1 MKLSRLVS
9 LSAITIAI
17 FSACVSNQVG
27 TTQPVP
33 QKQDGPALSE
43 KPETQDPDSTGGEG
57 TVEGTPEQ
65 GRSPMAQGRPDPQDR
80 EELTVAFSSG
90 SIQLDP
96 RKSFLASEAQIFTGL
111 YEGLFSYNPLTLEPI
126 PAAAES
132 WKVSDDKKTWT
143 FTIRSIA
150 RYWNG
155 DSLKSQ
161 HFRDAWISLIDPA
174 GNNPYSSLFDIIAGA
189 KEYRT
194 GQTRDPDKVGIE
206 CPNEKTLVVHLN
218 APAAFFPSMLCHH
231 SFSPIHPTML
241 GISDWSKQAP
251 ISNGPFYLVEQKDD
265 RLILAKNELY
275 WDAKRVAIKKLI
287 IRFTKDGAEAASLW
301 NSGEARWI
309 AGDIDLEALQ
319 DRSGIEVHAM
329 FATYYFYI
337 RSSQAPW
344 TDSRIRQ
351 ALSLALPWD
360 NIRQGYYLPAETLI
374 YPIPGYP
381 KPKGLSETNVERA
394 KELLAEAGFPKGV
407 GVPTLVIKISQSK
420 EAYRI
425 AGLMAAAWK
434 ENLSIPVEIKVTP
447 YESYIDELKKDDY
460 VVGSSTWIGDFA
472 DPYTF
477 LQMWRRDSNLND
489 ARLNDPIYEHLID
502 QSMQEEGEQRWQ
514 TLSRAEEQL
523 LQGGTVLPIAYT
535 PALNIIDMNEIDG
548 WYPNPL
554 DIHPFKY
561 LKYAS
566 FRALPGVA
574 WGPIHQKNNL

>member
-143 FTIRSIA
+143 FTIRSNA

-319 DRSGIEVHAM
+319 DRSGIEVNAM

-434 ENLSIPVEIKVTP
+434 ENLGIPVEIKVTP

>member
-143 FTIRSIA
+143 FTIRSNA

-319 DRSGIEVHAM
+319 DRSGIEVNAM

-434 ENLSIPVEIKVTP
+434 ENLGIPVEIKVTP

-489 ARLNDPIYEHLID
+489 ARLNDPIYEHLI
-502 QSMQEEGEQRWQ
+502 
-514 TLSRAEEQL
+514 
-523 LQGGTVLPIAYT
+523 
-535 PALNIIDMNEIDG
+535 
-548 WYPNPL
+548 
-554 DIHPFKY
+554 
-561 LKYAS
+561 
-566 FRALPGVA
+566 
-574 WGPIHQKNNL
+574 

>member
-43 KPETQDPDSTGGEG
+43 KTETQDPDSTGGEG

-143 FTIRSIA
+143 FTIRSNA

-319 DRSGIEVHAM
+319 DRSGIEVNAM

-381 KPKGLSETNVERA
+381 KPKGLSEMNVERA

>member
-1 MKLSRLVS
+1 MKLSRLAS

-17 FSACVSNQVG
+17 FSACVSNQTG
-27 TTQPVP
+27 MTQPVP
-33 QKQDGPALSE
+33 QKQEGPALAE
-43 KPETQDPDSTGGEG
+43 TPETQDPGPTGGEG
-57 TVEGTPEQ
+57 TEEGTPEQ
-65 GRSPMAQGRPDPQDR
+65 DRSPMAQGRPDPQDR

-96 RKSFLASEAQIFTGL
+96 RKSFLASEAQIFTSL

-143 FTIRSIA
+143 FTIRSNA

-155 DSLKSQ
+155 DSLNSQ
-161 HFRDAWISLIDPA
+161 HFRDAWISLLDPA

-231 SFSPIHPTML
+231 SFSPIHPSML
-241 GISDWSKQAP
+241 GITDWSKQAP
-251 ISNGPFYLVEQKDD
+251 ISNGPFYLVEHKDD

-287 IRFTKDGAEAASLW
+287 IRFSKDGAEAASLW

-309 AGDIDLEALQ
+309 AGDVDLEALQ
-319 DRSGIEVHAM
+319 DRSGIQVNAM

-351 ALSLALPWD
+351 ALSLTLPWD

-381 KPKGLSETNVERA
+381 KPKGLSETNIERA

-434 ENLSIPVEIKVTP
+434 ENLGIPVEIKVTP

>member
-1 MKLSRLVS
+1 MLSS
-9 LSAITIAI
+9 
-17 FSACVSNQVG
+17 CVSNQSG
-27 TTQPVP
+27 TAIPQPE
-33 QKQDGPALSE
+33 LSNS
-43 KPETQDPDSTGGEG
+43 PETKDQAQG
-57 TVEGTPEQ
+57 TEETVPNQ
-65 GRSPMAQGRPDPQDR
+65 PLSPMAQSRPDPRDK
-80 EELTVAFSSG
+80 EELTVAFSAG
-90 SIQLDP
+90 SLQLDP

-132 WKVSDDKKTWT
+132 WELSEDKKTWT
-143 FTIRSIA
+143 FTLRSNA

-155 DSLKSQ
+155 DPLTSQ
-161 HFRDAWISLIDPA
+161 HFKDAWISLLDPA
-174 GNNPYSSLFDIIAGA
+174 GNNPYSSLFDIITGA

-194 GQTRDPDKVGIE
+194 GRITDPSQVGIE
-206 CPNEKTLVVHLN
+206 CPNDRTLVVHLH

-231 SFSPIHPTML
+231 SFSPIHPSML
-241 GISDWSKQAP
+241 GITDWSKQAP
-251 ISNGPFYLVEQKDD
+251 ISNGPYYLVEQQSDH
-265 RLILAKNELY
+265 LVLAKNELY

-287 IRFTKDGAEAASLW
+287 IRFTKDGVEAASLW

-309 AGDIDLEALQ
+309 AGDVDLEALQ
-319 DRSGIEVHAM
+319 DRSGIVVNAM

-344 TDSRIRQ
+344 NDRRLRQ

-360 NIRQGYYLPAETLI
+360 TIRQGYYLPAETLI

-381 KPKGLSETNVERA
+381 KPKGLSETNLEKA
-394 KELLAEAGFPKGV
+394 KELLREAGFPKGV
-407 GVPTLVIKISQSK
+407 GIPTLVIKISQSK

-425 AGLMAAAWK
+425 ASLMAAAWQ
-434 ENLSIPVEIKVTP
+434 EGLGIPVDIKVTP
-447 YESYIDELKKDDY
+447 YEAYMDELKKDDY

-489 ARLNDPIYEHLID
+489 ARLYDPVYEELMD
-502 QSMQEEGEQRWQ
+502 KSMQEEGESRWK
-514 TLSRAEEQL
+514 TLSQAEEQL

-561 LKYAS
+561 LVYAS
-566 FRALPGVA
+566 FRALPGIA

>member
-43 KPETQDPDSTGGEG
+43 KPETQDPDSTGSEG

-143 FTIRSIA
+143 FTIRSNA

-319 DRSGIEVHAM
+319 DRSGIEVNAM

-434 ENLSIPVEIKVTP
+434 ENLGIPVEIKVTP

>member
-143 FTIRSIA
+143 FTIRSNA

-309 AGDIDLEALQ
+309 AGDVDLEALQ
-319 DRSGIEVHAM
+319 DRSGIEVNAM

-514 TLSRAEEQL
+514 TLSKAEEQL

>member
-1 MKLSRLVS
+1 MKISRILYVS
-9 LSAITIAI
+9 ALTIAM
-17 FSACVSNQVG
+17 FSSCVSNQSS
-27 TTQPVP
+27 TAVP
-33 QKQDGPALSE
+33 QPELSNS
-43 KPETQDPDSTGGEG
+43 PETKDQAQGTEETAPDQSL
-57 TVEGTPEQ
+57 
-65 GRSPMAQGRPDPQDR
+65 SPMAQGRPDPRDK
-80 EELTVAFSSG
+80 EELTVAFSATSV
-90 SIQLDP
+90 QLDP
-96 RKSFLASEAQIFTGL
+96 RKSFLASEAQLFTGL
-111 YEGLFSYNPLTLEPI
+111 YEGLFSYNPLTLEPV

-132 WKVSDDKKTWT
+132 WKLSDDKKTWT
-143 FTIRSIA
+143 FTLRSNA

-155 DSLKSQ
+155 DRLTSE
-161 HFRDAWISLIDPA
+161 HFRDAWISLLDPA
-174 GNNPYSSLFDIIAGA
+174 GNSPYSSLFDIIAGA

-194 GQTRDPDKVGIE
+194 GQIKDPSQVGIE
-206 CPNEKTLVVHLN
+206 CPNDKTLVVHLN
-218 APAAFFPSMLCHH
+218 APAAFFPIMLCHH
-231 SFSPIHPTML
+231 SFSPIHPSML
-241 GISDWSKQAP
+241 GITDWSKQAP
-251 ISNGPFYLVEQKDD
+251 ISNGPYYLVEQQAD
-265 RLILAKNELY
+265 RLVFAKNELY
-275 WDAKRVAIKKLI
+275 WDAKRVAIKKII

-301 NSGEARWI
+301 NSGEARWV
-309 AGDIDLEALQ
+309 AGDVNLEALQ
-319 DRSGIEVHAM
+319 DRSGIVVNAM

-344 TDSRIRQ
+344 NDSRLRQ

-360 NIRQGYYLPAETLI
+360 TIRQGYYLPAETLI

-381 KPKGLSETNVERA
+381 KPKGLSETNLEKA

-407 GVPTLVIKISQSK
+407 GMPTLVIKISQSK

-425 AGLMAAAWK
+425 ASLMAAAWK
-434 ENLSIPVEIKVTP
+434 EDLGIPVDIKVTP
-447 YESYIDELKKDDY
+447 YEVYIDELKKDDY

-489 ARLNDPIYEHLID
+489 ARLNDPVYESLMD
-502 QSMQEEGEQRWQ
+502 QSMQEEGENRWK
-514 TLSRAEEQL
+514 TLSQAEEQL

-561 LKYAS
+561 LVYAS

>member
-1 MKLSRLVS
+1 MKIPRLFYV
-9 LSAITIAI
+9 SAITIAI
-17 FSACVSNQVG
+17 FTSCISNQSG
-27 TTQPVP
+27 TSGLE
-33 QKQDGPALSE
+33 QDQYNSQELSE
-43 KPETQDPDSTGGEG
+43 SHEGENRPEG
-57 TVEGTPEQ
+57 TKESSPDHDPF
-65 GRSPMAQGRPDPQDR
+65 PMAQGRPDPRDKD
-80 EELTVAFSSG
+80 ELTVAFSS
-90 SIQLDP
+90 SSLQLDP
-96 RKSFLASEAQIFTGL
+96 RKSFLASEAQIFTAL

-132 WKVSDDKKTWT
+132 WKLSEDKKTWT
-143 FTIRSIA
+143 FTLRSNT

-161 HFRDAWISLIDPA
+161 HFKDAWISLLDPA
-174 GNNPYSSLFDIIAGA
+174 ENNPYSSLFDIIAGA

-194 GQTRDPDKVGIE
+194 GQLKDPSQVGIE
-206 CPNEKTLVVHLN
+206 CPDDRTLVVHLQ

-231 SFSPIHPTML
+231 SFSPIHPSML
-241 GISDWSKQAP
+241 DSSDWSKQVP
-251 ISNGPFYLVEQKDD
+251 ISNGPYYLLEQQKD
-265 RLILAKNELY
+265 RLIFARNELY
-275 WDAKRVAIKKLI
+275 WDKKRVAIKKLI
-287 IRFTKDGAEAASLW
+287 IRFTQDSAEAASLW

-309 AGDIDLEALQ
+309 AGDVDLEALQ
-319 DRSGIEVHAM
+319 DRSGIVVNAM

-344 TDSRIRQ
+344 TDRRLRQ

-360 NIRQGYYLPAETLI
+360 TIRQGYYIPAETLI

-381 KPKGLSETNVERA
+381 KPKGLTETNVEKA
-394 KELLAEAGFPKGV
+394 QELLAEAGFPKGT
-407 GVPTLVIKISQSK
+407 GLPTLTIKISQSK

-425 AGLMAAAWK
+425 ASLMAEAW
-434 ENLSIPVEIKVTP
+434 EHGLGIAVDISVSP
-447 YESYIDELKKDDY
+447 YESYIEDLKKDDY

-477 LQMWRRDSNLND
+477 LQMWRKDSNLND
-489 ARLNDPIYEHLID
+489 ARLHDPVYESLID
-502 QSMQEEGEQRWQ
+502 QSMQEEGERRWQ
-514 TLSRAEEQL
+514 TLSKAEEQL
-523 LQGGTVLPIAYT
+523 LQGGTVLPIAHT

-561 LKYAS
+561 LVYAS

-574 WGPIHQKNNL
+574 RGPIHQNKHL

>member
-17 FSACVSNQVG
+17 FSACVSNQTG

-143 FTIRSIA
+143 FTIRSNA

-319 DRSGIEVHAM
+319 DRSGIEVNAM

-434 ENLSIPVEIKVTP
+434 ENL
-447 YESYIDELKKDDY
+447 
-460 VVGSSTWIGDFA
+460 G
-472 DPYTF
+472 
-477 LQMWRRDSNLND
+477 
-489 ARLNDPIYEHLID
+489 
-502 QSMQEEGEQRWQ
+502 
-514 TLSRAEEQL
+514 
-523 LQGGTVLPIAYT
+523 
-535 PALNIIDMNEIDG
+535 
-548 WYPNPL
+548 
-554 DIHPFKY
+554 
-561 LKYAS
+561 
-566 FRALPGVA
+566 
-574 WGPIHQKNNL
+574 

>member
-143 FTIRSIA
+143 FTIRSNA

-319 DRSGIEVHAM
+319 DRSGIEVNAM

>member
-57 TVEGTPEQ
+57 AVEGTPEQ

-143 FTIRSIA
+143 FTIRSNA

-319 DRSGIEVHAM
+319 DRSGIEVNAM

>member
-17 FSACVSNQVG
+17 FSACVSNQTG

-143 FTIRSIA
+143 FTIRSNA

-319 DRSGIEVHAM
+319 DRSGIEVNAM

-434 ENLSIPVEIKVTP
+434 ENLGIPVEIKVTP

>member
-9 LSAITIAI
+9 LSAITIAV
-17 FSACVSNQVG
+17 FSACVSNQTG
-27 TTQPVP
+27 MTQSVP

-43 KPETQDPDSTGGEG
+43 TPESQDPGSTGGEG
-57 TVEGTPEQ
+57 TEEGTPEQ
-65 GRSPMAQGRPDPQDR
+65 DRSPMAQGRPDPQNR

-111 YEGLFSYNPLTLEPI
+111 YEGLFSYNPLTLEPL

-143 FTIRSIA
+143 FTIRSNA

-319 DRSGIEVHAM
+319 DRSGIEVNAM

>member
-9 LSAITIAI
+9 LSAITIAV

-65 GRSPMAQGRPDPQDR
+65 GRYPMAQGRPDPQDR

-143 FTIRSIA
+143 FTIRSNA

-319 DRSGIEVHAM
+319 DRSGIQVNAM

-407 GVPTLVIKISQSK
+407 GVPPLVIKISQSR

-434 ENLSIPVEIKVTP
+434 ENLGIPVEIKVTP

-489 ARLNDPIYEHLID
+489 ARLNDPVYEHLID

>member
-1 MKLSRLVS
+1 MKRTRYFYVTAYIMLL
-9 LSAITIAI
+9 A
-17 FSACVSNQVG
+17 SACVSNQSVPLAPASAPENSESPAPSKDAEIAE
-27 TTQPVP
+27 QPSI
-33 QKQDGPALSE
+33 GE
-43 KPETQDPDSTGGEG
+43 ETNPEQDPA
-57 TVEGTPEQ
+57 PL
-65 GRSPMAQGRPDPQDR
+65 AQSRPDPANR
-80 EELTVAFSSG
+80 EELTIVFSS
-90 SIQLDP
+90 SSLQLDP
-96 RKSFLASEAQIFTGL
+96 RKSFLASEAQLFTGL

-132 WKVSDDKKTWT
+132 WKLSEDKKTWT
-143 FTIRSIA
+143 FTLRSNA

-155 DSLKSQ
+155 DSLKSE

-189 KEYRT
+189 REYRT
-194 GQTRDPDKVGIE
+194 GQLRDSKQVGIE
-206 CPNEKTLVVHLN
+206 CPDSKTLVVRLN

-241 GISDWSKQAP
+241 SITDWSKQAP
-251 ISNGPFYLVEQKDD
+251 LSNGPYYLLEQKDNQ
-265 RLILAKNELY
+265 LVLAKNELY
-275 WDAKRVAIKKLI
+275 WDAKRVKIKKI
-287 IRFTKDGAEAASLW
+287 TIRFAKDGQEAASLW

-309 AGDIDLEALQ
+309 AGDVDLEAIQ
-319 DRSGIEVHAM
+319 DRSGIVVNAM

-337 RSSQAPW
+337 RSSRAPW
-344 TDSRIRQ
+344 TDSKVRQ
-351 ALSLALPWD
+351 ALSLVLPWET
-360 NIRQGYYLPAETLI
+360 IRQGYYLPADTLI

-381 KPKGLSETNVERA
+381 KPKGLAETNIEKA
-394 KELLAEAGFPKGV
+394 KSLLAEAGYPNGA
-407 GVPTLVIKISQSK
+407 GLPTLVIKISQSK

-425 AGLMAAAWK
+425 ASLMGNAWK
-434 ENLSIPVEIKVTP
+434 DSLGIPVEIKVTP
-447 YESYIDELKKDDY
+447 YDSYIEDLKKDDY

-477 LQMWRRDSNLND
+477 LQMWRWDSNLND
-489 ARLNDPIYEHLID
+489 ARLNDPVYEALIN

-514 TLSRAEEQL
+514 TLSKAEEQL

-561 LKYAS
+561 LSYAA

>member
-319 DRSGIEVHAM
+319 DRSGIEVNAM

>member
-1 MKLSRLVS
+1 MKSLQVLFISFIAVIMVS
-9 LSAITIAI
+9 SCI
-17 FSACVSNQVG
+17 SNQSRTVIP
-27 TTQPVP
+27 TPP
-33 QKQDGPALSE
+33 QTSSTSELSE
-43 KPETQDPDSTGGEG
+43 APETQNQMQG
-57 TVEGTPEQ
+57 TQEAPPNQHEI
-65 GRSPMAQGRPDPQDR
+65 PMAEGRPDPQDKQ
-80 EELTVAFSSG
+80 ELTVAFSSG
-90 SIQLDP
+90 SVELDP
-96 RKSFLASEAQIFTGL
+96 RKSFLASEAQIFTAL

-126 PAAAES
+126 PAVAES
-132 WKVSDDKKTWT
+132 WKLSDDKKTWT
-143 FTIRSIA
+143 FTLRNTA

-155 DSLKSQ
+155 DRLTSQ
-161 HFRDAWISLIDPA
+161 HFRDAWISLLDP
-174 GNNPYSSLFDIIAGA
+174 GTNRPYSSLFDIIVGA

-194 GQTRDPDKVGIE
+194 GQNRDPKQVGIE
-206 CPNEKTLVVHLN
+206 CPDDKTLVVHLN

-231 SFSPIHPTML
+231 SFSPIHPSMI
-241 GISDWSKQAP
+241 GITDWSKQAP
-251 ISNGPFYLVEQKDD
+251 ISNGPYYLVEQQKD
-265 RLILAKNELY
+265 RFILTKNELY

-301 NSGEARWI
+301 NSGEARWV
-309 AGDIDLEALQ
+309 AGDVDLEALQ
-319 DRSGIEVHAM
+319 DRSGIVVNAM

-337 RSSQAPW
+337 RSSRSPW
-344 TDSRIRQ
+344 NDSRVRQ

-360 NIRQGYYLPAETLI
+360 SIRQGYYLPAETLI

-381 KPKGLSETNVERA
+381 KPKGLAETNLEKA
-394 KELLAEAGFPKGV
+394 QQLLKEAGFPKGV
-407 GVPTLVIKISQSK
+407 GMPLLVIKISQSQ
-420 EAYRI
+420 EASRI
-425 AGLMAAAWK
+425 ANLMATAWK
-434 ENLSIPVEIKVTP
+434 EGLGIPVDIKIT
-447 YESYIDELKKDDY
+447 SYDSYLDELKKDDY

-489 ARLNDPIYEHLID
+489 ARLNDPVYEDLID
-502 QSMQEEGEQRWQ
+502 QSMKEEGENRWNI
-514 TLSRAEEQL
+514 LSKAEEQL

-561 LKYAS
+561 LVYAT

>member
-43 KPETQDPDSTGGEG
+43 KPETQDPDSTGAEG
-57 TVEGTPEQ
+57 TEEGTPEQ

-143 FTIRSIA
+143 FTIRSNA

-319 DRSGIEVHAM
+319 DRSGIQVNAM

-407 GVPTLVIKISQSK
+407 GVPPLVIKISQSR

-434 ENLSIPVEIKVTP
+434 ENLGIPVEIKVTP

-489 ARLNDPIYEHLID
+489 ARLNDPVYEHLID